1 MKEELKRRLQ
11 CKGCNEPR
19 CDIPCDNLQDDTIDL
34 IMELANQRVIEELEE
49 VLSYYIEYGIYSLK
63 DLKDRINKLKQ
74 EI

>member
-34 IMELANQRVIEELEE
+34 IMELSNQRVIKELEE
-49 VLSYYIEYGIYSLK
+49 QLELAEHYNASEKLSERIYE
-63 DLKDRINKLKQ
+63 LKQ
-74 EI
+74 ER